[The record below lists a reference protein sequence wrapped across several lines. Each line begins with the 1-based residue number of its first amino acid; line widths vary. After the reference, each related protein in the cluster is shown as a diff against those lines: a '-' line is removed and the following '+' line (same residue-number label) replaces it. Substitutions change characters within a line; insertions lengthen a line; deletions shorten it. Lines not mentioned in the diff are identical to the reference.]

1 MPADGFKP
9 PCCFGPHQVFRSFH
23 DTLVANPLYKRA
35 VELSAHTLAYAQ
47 HTVPYKLGAM

>member
-1 MPADGFKP
+1 M
-9 PCCFGPHQVFRSFH
+9 FRSFH
-23 DTLVANPLYKRA
+23 DTLVANPLYKSA